1 MPDLMFHSIK
11 RITDAS
17 PEDREMMREAIRGEF
32 EPGKYLRDMGT
43 GAAAGAAG
51 GAIAGGGVGS
61 LPGAAVGAIGG
72 AVFGLGSNAVSDIAY
87 QMYGDEGKAAW
98 QAGDIEDHLNKMGG
112 WISGKTQD
120 PTIGQFLSSLGAS
133 YKNYIDVSVN
143 KAKSEDHMKGFKE
156 NIFNPESSS
165 YAAFQQALGQQQP
178 QRPVQSQ
185 SSRFIRIAYE
195 DSPAGLIGGTGA
207 AVGTQKVL
215 DNLMPAAQQASSIP
229 LTPELIVQFLKDE
242 SSVSPPIKAQIQR
255 YFQSNP
261 KAAQDYARYLK
272 LSDYE
277 KLMVTNRP
285 ITNPSEVIFG
295 GADDV
300 ANQAGK
306 NLLKPSNLLSTAW
319 KGVKGLGVGLAVDL
333 ASNWA
338 LDKIDMMMTGGEIQ
352 MFRRE
357 LQEVGKVITEI
368 NRLTNNREDVV
379 YAGNMLWTNLKEID
393 RMLEVVENSKSQ
405 QPNPNTPQSTQV
417 NQPTEPR
424 QNTASAKFKR
434 LK

>member
-1 MPDLMFHSIK
+1 MPDLMFNSVK

-32 EPGKYLRDMGT
+32 EAGKYLRDMGT
-43 GAAAGAAG
+43 SAAAGAAG

-112 WISGKTQD
+112 WINGKTQD

-143 KAKSEDHMKGFKE
+143 KAKSEDHLKGFKE
-156 NIFNPESSS
+156 NIFNPQSSS
-165 YAAFQQALGQQQP
+165 YAAFQQALAQQQP

-185 SSRFIRIAYE
+185 SSRFVRIAYE

-207 AVGTQKVL
+207 TLAGDQIIKSIGTTPPPTPVVAKTPIGDLISKYWAGALSSEETISFKQ
-215 DNLMPAAQQASSIP
+215 LMQDPAIRQQIQQVSND
-229 LTPELIVQFLKDE
+229 PELLHNVQSQAIAKWGQSGQAGQIVDDL
-242 SSVSPPIKAQIQR
+242 AQG
-255 YFQSNP
+255 
-261 KAAQDYARYLK
+261 
-272 LSDYE
+272 
-277 KLMVTNRP
+277 V
-285 ITNPSEVIFG
+285 
-295 GADDV
+295 
-300 ANQAGK
+300 GK

-379 YAGNMLWTNLKEID
+379 YAGNILWTNLKEID
-393 RMLEVVENSKSQ
+393 RMLEVVENNKAQ
-405 QPNPNTPQSTQV
+405 QPNTPQSTQV
-417 NQPTEPR
+417 NQPTEHR